1 MYLFER
7 VFWMNPLKVS
17 FPSAQHHL
25 FSCSQSCALP
35 VSVLAFSS
43 PAKYTQLGRRG
54 KMRQKPLKCAFL
66 MWRLVQT
73 RPSP

>member
-43 PAKYTQLGRRG
+43 PAKYTQVGG
-54 KMRQKPLKCAFL
+54 
-66 MWRLVQT
+66 
-73 RPSP
+73 